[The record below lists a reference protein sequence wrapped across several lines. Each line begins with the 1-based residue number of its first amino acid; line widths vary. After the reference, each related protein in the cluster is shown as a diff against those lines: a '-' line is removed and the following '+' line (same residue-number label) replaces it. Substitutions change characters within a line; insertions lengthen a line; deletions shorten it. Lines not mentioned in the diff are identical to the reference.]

1 MNTVTINTPAAERNF
16 KVYRAIK
23 HFENPI
29 RQALATTL
37 KGNQRQISINWK
49 WEYFKNEA
57 KEQLSSEVGQQIYAQ
72 RKIDVEPIFANLK
85 THLSFNRFS
94 VSGLTDTCN
103 EVGIA
108 LMANNMAKLSM
119 LFADP
124 EG

>member
-1 MNTVTINTPAAERNF
+1 MNTATINTPAAERNF
-16 KVYRAIK
+16 KVYRTIK

-37 KGNQRQISINWK
+37 KGNQRQISINWN
-49 WEYFKNEA
+49 WEYFKNET

-94 VSGLTDTCN
+94 VSGLTGTCN
-103 EVGIA
+103 EVGIV
-108 LMANNMAKLSM
+108 LIAKLPI